1 MKNLLKYL
9 NLLASITS
17 LSAKQPSEEIFD
29 QSTIKKTFKILFYVF
44 LFSCTSFL
52 IPLNSL
58 LAEGLVTGTVV
69 TTPTGKVP
77 IEQLKVGDLVVSYN
91 FATAKLETTC
101 IANIF
106 KKKTYSITQ
115 LSIGSD
121 TIEVDDD
128 HKFYCPLLKEQWI
141 EAHNLQERHFLLK
154 GLTEVVRI
162 TTVTPLQKEAEVY
175 YLTLAENHNFFVS
188 EQEIL
193 VHNFAIPLIGAAIA
207 WLVENFVFT
216 VGVSILGIGAG
227 VVLSQADNKDQQKS
241 QYDVYLQYENERGF
255 LQKEENKNDDAQAPS
270 KPTESD
276 KTRTLTNKEA
286 RTQAKEW
293 GYTET
298 KEGKVNSHGKPKFK
312 KGNSIYPR

>member
-1 MKNLLKYL
+1 MNKISKNLL
-9 NLLASITS
+9 
-17 LSAKQPSEEIFD
+17 
-29 QSTIKKTFKILFYVF
+29 YVF
-44 LFSCTSFL
+44 FISFISYL
-52 IPLNSL
+52 IPPTLL

-91 FATAKLETTC
+91 FDTAKLETAR

-255 LQKEENKNDDAQAPS
+255 LQKEENKNDDAQAPGM
-270 KPTESD
+270 PTEND
-276 KTRTLTNKEA
+276 
-286 RTQAKEW
+286 
-293 GYTET
+293 GYTPSKNWDGEKKRHSKT
-298 KEGKVNSHGKPKFK
+298 GQYGWPDKDGKIWVPTGPGPRAHGGPHWDVVDK
-312 KGNSIYPR
+312 KGKHDNVLPGGKIRGQK

>member
-1 MKNLLKYL
+1 M
-9 NLLASITS
+9 
-17 LSAKQPSEEIFD
+17 
-29 QSTIKKTFKILFYVF
+29 
-44 LFSCTSFL
+44 
-52 IPLNSL
+52 
-58 LAEGLVTGTVV
+58 
-69 TTPTGKVP
+69 
-77 IEQLKVGDLVVSYN
+77 
-91 FATAKLETTC
+91 
-101 IANIF
+101 
-106 KKKTYSITQ
+106 
-115 LSIGSD
+115 
-121 TIEVDDD
+121 
-128 HKFYCPLLKEQWI
+128 
-141 EAHNLQERHFLLK
+141 
-154 GLTEVVRI
+154 
-162 TTVTPLQKEAEVY
+162 
-175 YLTLAENHNFFVS
+175 
-188 EQEIL
+188 
-193 VHNFAIPLIGAAIA
+193 VHNFAIPIIGAAIA

-312 KGNSIYPR
+312 KGNSIITPDRDGHNGGVWK